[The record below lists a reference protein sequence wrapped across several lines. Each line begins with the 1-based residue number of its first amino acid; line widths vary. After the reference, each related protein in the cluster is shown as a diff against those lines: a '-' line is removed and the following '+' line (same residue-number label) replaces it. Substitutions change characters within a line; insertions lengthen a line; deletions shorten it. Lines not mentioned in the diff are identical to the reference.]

1 MITKQKFLD
10 LLKTLDPDPN
20 FKVLI
25 IQTLME
31 ELPSSVSWELSHALY
46 LKYFYDGPLYSI
58 KSNLNGKTRVFASY
72 DDVSNY
78 LKALGYDTNATQ
90 VKAAFYR
97 RAPKY
102 CNHEFINTGSN
113 KKEIIYYE

>member
-1 MITKQKFLD
+1 MITKQKFID

-31 ELPSSVSWELSHALY
+31 ELPPSVSWDLSHALY
-46 LKYFYDGPLYSI
+46 LKYFYDGPLYSL
-58 KSNLNGKTRVFASY
+58 KNNLNGKTRVFASY
-72 DDVSNY
+72 DDVANY

-90 VKAAFYR
+90 VKSAFYR
-97 RAPKY
+97 RALKY
-102 CNHEFINTGSN
+102 CNHEFINNECN